1 MIYRYYIRGNQFCK
15 EPQILTKS
23 TRGPAQ
29 GKKPRNPCGA
39 TVSRLIYSSYIYNFD
54 TPTYTISRGVH
65 IQFRDPTYT
74 KTIPLRIQ
82 KRYPPTYTFLRPTY
96 TKMRPPIQVWGSTY
110 TKTRPLWSSYPRQF
124 FYHDLPSFG
133 WAWFWTRDRLVQ
145 NWQAIQSMLCKDCW
159 FSLKTHQKF
168 IRNLSEQFWNM
179 CGTMSKKQ
187 AHIYNFEGSGH
198 GCRWVSIILKNP
210 CIMRV
215 VKRLT
220 VSRSMPNIYNFEG
233 SQNCI
238 CSSLS
243 NGASQNCIGTAVRHK
258 ILRTERRF
266 YRTARYSFKF

>member
-82 KRYPPTYTFLRPTY
+82 KRYPPHIYIFETYIYKNETPYTGLRLYIYKNET
-96 TKMRPPIQVWGSTY
+96 
-110 TKTRPLWSSYPRQF
+110 PLVKLSQAI